1 MPAKS
6 KKKSGQYHL
15 RRDDVPEDAGKLQEA
30 MNLHCRLLMGLI
42 GAASLPE
49 SPSEE
54 DIKAFEE
61 RFDDASK
68 INSIL
73 RESTSS
79 PESLRKAEASIRELR
94 KKVAIE
100 PRSSKTAKNITSIP
114 ENHLCIIFTTIY
126 AFGLKGWR
134 PDFFGTPTSLY
145 NGALETIA
153 LWIAHLEVHMGHLG
167 NAQLLKMLYHNF
179 IWSHM
184 KDLVL
189 KELRKPGSVAGSIE
203 VNKAYKRHLEL
214 SERRTEHL
222 WDDGYNSRI
231 QHLTEE
237 PECNSDDEANPD
249 GPGFLVFPKPAR
261 STQIF
266 KPEPRV
272 PHPQPRE
279 SNISRQLPAKCPL
292 DWFHPGYFNRLSVR
306 LRAKYIYA
314 PIALPSAEDILEGQ
328 FDWKSMP
335 EVEFMAKYGNK
346 VKKLYILPTA
356 KEIEALND
364 EGEGEEEGGDQGE
377 GGSGMNL

>member
-1 MPAKS
+1 
-6 KKKSGQYHL
+6 
-15 RRDDVPEDAGKLQEA
+15 

-73 RESTSS
+73 QGSSSS

-114 ENHLCIIFTTIY
+114 ENHLRIIFTTIY

-153 LWIAHLEVHMGHLG
+153 LWTFEQATVSFAYAHLEVHMGHLG
-167 NAQLLKMLYHNF
+167 NAQLLKMLYRNF
-179 IWSHM
+179 IWSRM

-203 VNKAYKRHLEL
+203 VNKAYKRRLE
-214 SERRTEHL
+214 
-222 WDDGYNSRI
+222 
-231 QHLTEE
+231 
-237 PECNSDDEANPD
+237 
-249 GPGFLVFPKPAR
+249 
-261 STQIF
+261 
-266 KPEPRV
+266 
-272 PHPQPRE
+272 
-279 SNISRQLPAKCPL
+279 
-292 DWFHPGYFNRLSVR
+292 VR
-306 LRAKYIYA
+306 LQSNLIIIYI
-314 PIALPSAEDILEGQ
+314 I
-328 FDWKSMP
+328 KSM
-335 EVEFMAKYGNK
+335 V
-346 VKKLYILPTA
+346 
-356 KEIEALND
+356 D
-364 EGEGEEEGGDQGE
+364 
-377 GGSGMNL
+377 